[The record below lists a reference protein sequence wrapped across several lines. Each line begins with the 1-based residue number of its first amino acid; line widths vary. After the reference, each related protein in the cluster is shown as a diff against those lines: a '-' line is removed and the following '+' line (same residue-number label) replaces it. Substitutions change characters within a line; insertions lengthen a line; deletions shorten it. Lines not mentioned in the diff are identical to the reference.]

1 MLNRSLLTRTKML
14 YGFVILVNLLVWMI
28 AWVAYHRFPIS
39 LSLCFLAYGFGLKH
53 GLDADHI
60 TAIDNVT
67 RKLVQKHYQPTTIG
81 FYFSLG
87 HSTVVLLL
95 TLTIVLTAHSFH
107 HSFATLSRFGNL
119 FGSLFSGLFLLV
131 FALINGIAFFE
142 VIRNMRRDA
151 MNRVSTEFSR
161 HPQESGD
168 PVVKYIL
175 DSRFRG
181 NDVGQDS
188 RFRGNDIGQDSRFR
202 GNDVGQD
209 SRFRG
214 NDVGQDSRFRGNDVG
229 LDSWNDDTVATNP
242 SRGFLS
248 RLFSPL
254 FKVVNKSWHML
265 PIGFLF
271 GLGFDTATEVALL
284 GISAYQATHALSLWV
299 ILVFP
304 MLFTAGMCL
313 IDTTGGLCM
322 LGACQWACVN
332 PFRKT
337 LYNLVITGISFTT
350 ALFIGGYELL
360 ALLAQDKHW
369 HFNTYLNS
377 IDHHFTNI
385 GLIIVFAMSITWL
398 LSRYFAK
405 QRAS

>member
-1 MLNRSLLTRTKML
+1 ML

-175 DSRFRG
+175 
-181 NDVGQDS
+181 
-188 RFRGNDIGQDSRFR
+188 
-202 GNDVGQD
+202 
-209 SRFRG
+209 
-214 NDVGQDSRFRGNDVG
+214 DSRFRGNDVG